1 VKARQWY
8 AVRRLNEI
16 VTTFKLKNKARSLY
30 YRVRGS
36 GENLLLIHGL
46 GSSGADW
53 EWQVR
58 ALERRFRVIVPDLPG
73 SGFSSPIEGDF
84 RIGDFAQTLWA
95 LLDHLK
101 ISHTN
106 IAGFS
111 FGGAVALEM
120 ALQRPDSVPRLAL
133 INTLVTYKVDH
144 WRKWLEARVPPIL
157 IRVMGMRRAAKL
169 AAMRLFPKA
178 WQRPLRE
185 RATEVISRVAA
196 STYLGMARALENWSA
211 VDRLSH
217 LRAKTLLIAAEHDLT
232 PLSEKVQMAKA
243 LGADIAVVQGSR
255 HGTPFDSVEATNA
268 CLFALFTD
276 RPTTPARHW
285 TCDGAPRSSRL
296 ARIARFVEQRT
307 ELRHLEFGA

>member
-1 VKARQWY
+1 
-8 AVRRLNEI
+8 
-16 VTTFKLKNKARSLY
+16 VTTFKLKNKTRSLY

-73 SGFSSPIEGDF
+73 SGFSSPIEGHF
-84 RIGDFAQTLWA
+84 RISDVAQTLWA

-101 ISHTN
+101 ITQTN

-111 FGGAVALEM
+111 LGGAVALEM

-133 INTLVTYKVDH
+133 INTLVTYKIDH

-169 AAMRLFPKA
+169 AATRLFPKA

-196 STYLGMARALENWSA
+196 STYLGMARAL
-211 VDRLSH
+211 
-217 LRAKTLLIAAEHDLT
+217 LIAAEHDFT

-243 LGADIAVVQGSR
+243 LGADIAVVHGSR
-255 HGTPFDSVEATNA
+255 HGTPFDSVEATNE

-276 RPTTPARHW
+276 RSTTPARHW
-285 TCDGAPRSSRL
+285 TCDGAPRSRRL